1 MLKAAAAAPPS
12 SARLSIIGVLDL
24 RLRLLSAPKHLRGT
38 LFIGVP
44 PQRAPLNE
52 PVNFWHFP
60 WLVTVAASP
69 PLKSVT
75 EQTRNS
81 LAQSLFVWGIF
92 AQLMKLKE
100 R

>member
-1 MLKAAAAAPPS
+1 MLKAAPPS

-24 RLRLLSAPKHLRGT
+24 LLRLLLSVPKHLRGT

-60 WLVTVAASP
+60 WLVTVAGSP

-75 EQTRNS
+75 EPTRNS
-81 LAQSLFVWGIF
+81 LAQSLFFGGIF